1 MIRKIY
7 FWTLK
12 RVARTEYQERK
23 ALENCRT
30 AESANRI
37 VSPYEAKRY
46 RHYLIGTKGYPNKQG
61 TRYLIIVSDTIV
73 QSKKLKLSYLQP

>member
-1 MIRKIY
+1 MDIEASS
-7 FWTLK
+7 L
-12 RVARTEYQERK
+12 ARTEYQERK

-61 TRYLIIVSDTIV
+61 TRYL
-73 QSKKLKLSYLQP
+73 KLYLIPLSNLKN